1 MTLLS
6 YTVVKKFVN
15 ITLDPDPNSKYLDP
29 QQWNEIWPKKSLNHE
44 KVGIYPEKIWTRK
57 KKHMNVI
64 HEKSGARH
72 LSKTSL
78 DILQTMYALS
88 ASTLCRK
95 KRLMTRQL
103 GQHFCRITAISSKTY
118 SRYRPIKY
126 QYLHVCFGMHTKKQP
141 SGAAT
146 LFGGCRLLMSLLKFS
161 AKS

>member
-6 YTVVKKFVN
+6 YTVVKNFFN
-15 ITLDPDPNSKYLDP
+15 ITLDPDPNSKYFDQ
-29 QQWNEIWPKKSLNHE
+29 QQWNEIWPMKSLNHE
-44 KVGIYPEKIWTRK
+44 KVFILKKYELAK

-78 DILQTMYALS
+78 DILQTMYENALLS

-103 GQHFCRITAISSKTY
+103 GQHFCRIPAISSKTY
-118 SRYRPIKY
+118 TVAGIG
-126 QYLHVCFGMHTKKQP
+126 Q
-141 SGAAT
+141 
-146 LFGGCRLLMSLLKFS
+146 
-161 AKS
+161 

>member
-1 MTLLS
+1 M
-6 YTVVKKFVN
+6 
-15 ITLDPDPNSKYLDP
+15 NS
-29 QQWNEIWPKKSLNHE
+29 QQ
-44 KVGIYPEKIWTRK
+44 

-64 HEKSGARH
+64 HEKSGAQH

-78 DILQTMYALS
+78 DILQTMYEYALS

-95 KRLMTRQL
+95 KQLMTRQL

-126 QYLHVCFGMHTKKQP
+126 QYLHVCFGMHKKKQP

-146 LFGGCRLLMSLLKFS
+146 LFGGCRLLMSLLKCS
-161 AKS
+161 AKN